1 MGWKKKKKNVCR
13 WNRIQK
19 SKQPIMQVVN
29 EKVSWQQQLSS
40 NEILTLFKKSF
51 ERFNKT
57 DFVSF
62 LKHCF
67 NADCQK
73 YLGD

>member
-1 MGWKKKKKNVCR
+1 
-13 WNRIQK
+13 
-19 SKQPIMQVVN
+19 MQVVN
-29 EKVSWQQQLSS
+29 EKVSWQQQLSP
-40 NEILTLFKKSF
+40 NEILTLFKKGF

-67 NADCQK
+67 NVDCQK